1 MNIVKTLKVSKK
13 RILSMVSFLY
23 LLGISTPSLAALP
36 KVEAPSSGGG
46 GGLMDTLKGHVQD
59 GLVIGGL
66 ILAAIAFIV
75 VAQSA
80 ITTFA
85 EVRAGKAEWSK
96 FATIIVVG
104 IVLLVAVIWLVG
116 KSAGIL
122 F

>member
-1 MNIVKTLKVSKK
+1 
-13 RILSMVSFLY
+13 MVSFLY
-23 LLGISTPSLAALP
+23 LLGVSTPSLAALP
-36 KVEAPSSGGG
+36 KVEPPSSGGGG